1 MIIRGRAHCFGD
13 DVNTDYVIA
22 SKYKAKT
29 LDIGEMAKH
38 LMEDLDPGFAE
49 RMRPGDII
57 VGGRNF
63 GCGSSREAAPRVI
76 QAAGISAVL
85 AVSFARI
92 FFRNSVN
99 IGLPVLPCDTAFIG
113 DGDELEIDLAGG
125 GVRDIKT
132 GGSVQAAPLP
142 RVMVNIITDG
152 GLVAHLRKHGTFVLI

>member
-29 LDIGEMAKH
+29 LDIREMAKH

-99 IGLPVLPCDTAFIG
+99 IGLPVFPCDTAFIG
-113 DGDELEIDLAGG
+113 DGDELEIDLASG
-125 GVRDIKT
+125 GVNDIST
-132 GGSVQAAPLP
+132 GGSVQVAPLP
-142 RVMVNIITDG
+142 QVMVNIIADG
-152 GLVAHLRKHGTFVLI
+152 GLVAHLRKHGTFVLT